1 MVTARINTPGVIGK
15 VAVRPNQR
23 TTIADPKFTPKPNVG
38 LVELFRFTLIRG
50 YHILSFYDF
59 FISGMISIVI
69 FVLGLFI
76 FKYKENTFVDYL

>member
-38 LVELFRFTLIRG
+38 LVELFDTAINQAEEGDIITYVSSTGKFENQQLGNVIVQVPRING
-50 YHILSFYDF
+50 GF
-59 FISGMISIVI
+59 F
-69 FVLGLFI
+69 
-76 FKYKENTFVDYL
+76 

>member
-38 LVELFRFTLIRG
+38 LVELFDTAIDQAEEGDIITYVASTGKFENQPLGNVNVQVPRIIG
-50 YHILSFYDF
+50 GF
-59 FISGMISIVI
+59 F
-69 FVLGLFI
+69 
-76 FKYKENTFVDYL
+76 

>member
-38 LVELFRFTLIRG
+38 LVELFDTAIDQAEEGDIITYVSSTGKFENQPLGNVSVQVPKING
-50 YHILSFYDF
+50 GF
-59 FISGMISIVI
+59 F
-69 FVLGLFI
+69 
-76 FKYKENTFVDYL
+76 